1 MMARNLVDSRLY
13 REDQLI
19 NNHIN
24 HHNNNDTHSNT
35 SGSSHLYNLQT
46 VKINAPSKEKLSS
59 LQYTI
64 LMKSP

>member
-24 HHNNNDTHSNT
+24 HHNNNDTNPNT

-46 VKINAPSKEKLSS
+46 VKINSPSKEKLSS